1 MKQLSK
7 YISCC
12 KSVSGCLEI
21 LLWYFPALWSQSI
34 NKSVEAFES
43 PAEADLPRHATG
55 NSFRPCQYRA
65 DYHTAREHRQVRPT
79 KYQDSFS
86 QRLSENLFL
95 HSETARM
102 EIEVLFSCFY
112 QLILRFLPNTCD
124 WDPWRG
130 EPQCLKLITVMIGD
144 GGRGRYMLRHGR
156 QLCSWRLWSNERVV
170 LAVRTSSCSL
180 LKGPATDPIHPNSRC
195 HIKSRLTHMHA
206 HSHMF
211 STDTHR
217 ITERCAR
224 LHTDTHTQM
233 SDCLRVRGDLE
244 LLTENKEEN
253 QEEKTQPLRINLT
266 TMLRKIPNLTP
277 ETQEKPCFFL
287 SKQSKVSYKS
297 RNRKHFR

>member
-1 MKQLSK
+1 MKQLTA

-21 LLWYFPALWSQSI
+21 LLWYFPALQSQSI
-34 NKSVEAFES
+34 KKSVEAFES

-55 NSFRPCQYRA
+55 NSFRPCWCRA

-86 QRLSENLFL
+86 QQLSENLFL

-102 EIEVLFSCFY
+102 EIEVLFWCFY
-112 QLILRFLPNTCD
+112 QLILRFLPSTCD

-130 EPQCLKLITVMIGD
+130 ELQCLKLITVMVGD

-170 LAVRTSSCSL
+170 LVVRTSSCSL

-195 HIKSRLTHMHA
+195 HIKSRLTHTHA
-206 HSHMF
+206 HSHMC
-211 STDTHR
+211 SADTHR

-224 LHTDTHTQM
+224 LHTDTHTH
-233 SDCLRVRGDLE
+233 RW
-244 LLTENKEEN
+244 
-253 QEEKTQPLRINLT
+253 
-266 TMLRKIPNLTP
+266 
-277 ETQEKPCFFL
+277 
-287 SKQSKVSYKS
+287 VSVWE
-297 RNRKHFR
+297 